1 MQLFNMIKDRV
12 PMVWV
17 LLGLLF
23 NAAGLYLGF
32 DYSLS
37 FVYVIVGWFC
47 CVLGGVVFVLQRQ
60 ERPKQAAAT
69 RLSSKFISAG
79 ATVMMPAMPSTE
91 PGQPV
96 ESSAAE

>member
-1 MQLFNMIKDRV
+1 MQLFNTLKDRV

-37 FVYVIVGWFC
+37 FVYLAVGWFC
-47 CVLGGVVFVLQRQ
+47 CVLGGVVYLLQRQ
-60 ERPKQAAAT
+60 ERPRQTRAT
-69 RLSSKFISAG
+69 RLSSNFISAG
-79 ATVMMPAMPSTE
+79 ATVMMPAMPKSEGE
-91 PGQPV
+91 PA
-96 ESSAAE
+96 SD